1 LTKKGELLLI
11 DKSLINAQKGLIKD
25 VIKTLIKNFSFKDG
39 LKGISLPI
47 RVFKQATCLDQ
58 ICVNFSNLKFL
69 KLATEA
75 VDLKEVDLH
84 KMHQQRVRRLKF
96 ILTFMLSGFIHL
108 SESRKPMNNFIGE
121 TLQGRFP
128 DGTRF
133 YIERVKHFKPTE
145 AFYFVNEEL
154 GFKIYGSLE
163 VIGNSTKYVFM
174 INSFQMISS
183 KWATKLK

>member
-1 LTKKGELLLI
+1 MENHYKLTKKGELLLI
-11 DKSLINAQKGLIKD
+11 DTALINAQKGLIKD
-25 VIKTLIKNFSFKDG
+25 VIKTLLKNFSFKDG

-58 ICVNFSNLKFL
+58 ICVNFSNLEFV

-75 VDLKEVDLH
+75 VDLTEVDPG
-84 KMHQQRVRRLKF
+84 KMHEQRVRRLKF
-96 ILTFMLSGFIHL
+96 ILTFMLSGLIHL

-145 AFYFVNEEL
+145 AFYFVNEDLDFKVHGFLEL
-154 GFKIYGSLE
+154 
-163 VIGNSTKYVFM
+163 VGNSTKYVF
-174 INSFQMISS
+174 
-183 KWATKLK
+183 KLLIRFR